1 ASLVSQHRREL
12 TELRMQL
19 LRERQ
24 QADFEFSSMKED
36 FTRREAAWLQGRD
49 VQDSYGG
56 SLASLSPLQLAD
68 VAEAAARELLS
79 SSPAPVGQGWCQS
92 DVGWEAT
99 GMRCPETLAPIP
111 EALAEEGEEGDW
123 AMALEEVAA
132 AASAEEG
139 TRSCSPALGE
149 EVALKSRSCS
159 PARRA
164 TPPLSAP
171 PIPG

>member
-24 QADFEFSSMKED
+24 QADFELSSMKED

-68 VAEAAARELLS
+68 VAE
-79 SSPAPVGQGWCQS
+79 
-92 DVGWEAT
+92 
-99 GMRCPETLAPIP
+99 
-111 EALAEEGEEGDW
+111 
-123 AMALEEVAA
+123 
-132 AASAEEG
+132 
-139 TRSCSPALGE
+139 
-149 EVALKSRSCS
+149 
-159 PARRA
+159 
-164 TPPLSAP
+164 
-171 PIPG
+171 

>member
-1 ASLVSQHRREL
+1 
-12 TELRMQL
+12 
-19 LRERQ
+19 
-24 QADFEFSSMKED
+24 
-36 FTRREAAWLQGRD
+36 
-49 VQDSYGG
+49 
-56 SLASLSPLQLAD
+56 
-68 VAEAAARELLS
+68 
-79 SSPAPVGQGWCQS
+79 
-92 DVGWEAT
+92 AT

-132 AASAEEG
+132 AASAEAVLSWREEG

-171 PIPG
+171 PIPGWAATGADSWGE